1 LIQTQL
7 NKHDITYHANK
18 SPKKE
23 KKKKKKTPKAEK
35 MRKSQAK
42 RKTHATQNTTH
53 INTHNTPSYLIS
65 AATYWLS
72 LSVLV
77 LRPCRFLITE

>member
-7 NKHDITYHANK
+7 NKHDITCHANK

-42 RKTHATQNTTH
+42 RKTHATQNT
-53 INTHNTPSYLIS
+53 PSYLIS